1 MRRPTVEDA
10 EIAFVRVAGF
20 LFELADDIEEWCRDT
35 FQRKVAGGILLA
47 SVVLIGGCAAA
58 CRMRWR

>member
-35 FQRKVAGGILLA
+35 FQRKKQPP
-47 SVVLIGGCAAA
+47 S
-58 CRMRWR
+58 REPWMSDDPQ